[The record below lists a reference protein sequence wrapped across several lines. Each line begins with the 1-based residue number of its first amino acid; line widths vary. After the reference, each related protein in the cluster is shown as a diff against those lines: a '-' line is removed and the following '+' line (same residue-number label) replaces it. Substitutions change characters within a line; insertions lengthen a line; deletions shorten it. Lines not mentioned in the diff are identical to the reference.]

1 MRKPAAKRRRRLRRL
16 RLAGPLPPDWE
27 AYDRVVVHVNLTLDP
42 AHPRHARLLRY
53 LDGLGPRARAAAL
66 RDLALGGRLDAL
78 LPQEPAPE
86 EEPPD
91 LAGLAV
97 FMDGGEDHDGA
108 GA

>member
-1 MRKPAAKRRRRLRRL
+1 MGEGRGRRRLRRL
-16 RLAGPLPPDWE
+16 WLAGALPPDWE
-27 AYDRVVVHVNLTLDP
+27 AYDRVIVHVNLTLDP

-53 LDGLGPRARAAAL
+53 LGGLGPRARAAAL

-78 LPQEPAPE
+78 LPVEPAPEE

-108 GA
+108 GP